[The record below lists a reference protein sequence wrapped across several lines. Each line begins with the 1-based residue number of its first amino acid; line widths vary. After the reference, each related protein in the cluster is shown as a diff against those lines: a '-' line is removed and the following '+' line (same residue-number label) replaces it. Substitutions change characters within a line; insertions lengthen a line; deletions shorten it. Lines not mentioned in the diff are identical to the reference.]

1 MIRYVVCTNM
11 ALLENINPK
20 LYRKCEER
28 EITSEEEDDNVV
40 DPFDSREVFGIL
52 LIQRCNIF
60 DRDNL
65 CLYWTGFYYH
75 FVYKPFH

>member
-1 MIRYVVCTNM
+1 M

-28 EITSEEEDDNVV
+28 EITLEEEDDNVV

-60 DRDNL
+60 DRSN
-65 CLYWTGFYYH
+65 
-75 FVYKPFH
+75 

>member
-1 MIRYVVCTNM
+1 M

-28 EITSEEEDDNVV
+28 EITLEEEDNNVV

-52 LIQRCNIF
+52 IILRYNTFKSC
-60 DRDNL
+60 
-65 CLYWTGFYYH
+65 
-75 FVYKPFH
+75 

>member
-1 MIRYVVCTNM
+1 MCTNM

-28 EITSEEEDDNVV
+28 EITPEDEDDNVV

-52 LIQRCNIF
+52 IIQRCNTF
-60 DRDNL
+60 DRANL
-65 CLYWTGFYYH
+65 RLYWTGSYYH
-75 FVYKPFH
+75 SVYKPFR

>member
-1 MIRYVVCTNM
+1 LLEGDRIGVLDACVNM

-28 EITSEEEDDNVV
+28 EITPEEEDDYIV

-52 LIQRCNIF
+52 IILRCGTLN
-60 DRDNL
+60 RANL
-65 CLYWTGFYYH
+65 RIYWTGSDYH
-75 FVYKPFH
+75 

>member
-1 MIRYVVCTNM
+1 M

-28 EITSEEEDDNVV
+28 EITPEEKDDNVV

-60 DRDNL
+60 VRSNL
-65 CLYWTGFYYH
+65 RMYWSGCY
-75 FVYKPFH
+75 

>member
-1 MIRYVVCTNM
+1 M

-28 EITSEEEDDNVV
+28 EITPEDEDDNVV

-52 LIQRCNIF
+52 LMQRCNIF
-60 DRDNL
+60 DRANMPVLDRIL
-65 CLYWTGFYYH
+65 
-75 FVYKPFH
+75 